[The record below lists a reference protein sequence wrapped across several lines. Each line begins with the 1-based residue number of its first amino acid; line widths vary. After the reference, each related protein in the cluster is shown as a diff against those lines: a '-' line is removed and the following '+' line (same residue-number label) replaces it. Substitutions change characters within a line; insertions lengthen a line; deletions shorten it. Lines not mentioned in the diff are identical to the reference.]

1 MKFYL
6 KDFWIFISIAET
18 KSLSK
23 TASQMGMSV
32 SSISK
37 RLSRLESYLEM
48 TLFERTTR
56 SIKLSPM
63 GEIAYEKSLLIT
75 EDFQRFIDELKLS
88 KFTLKISTP
97 HRFIESMLIDWCYE
111 YCSNKQNIDISVV
124 EGKESM
130 NVLDIDELFITN
142 RKSGYPLAI
151 HRQLDPVKRVI
162 CCSADME
169 GCADI
174 ITPDDLRDFS
184 TIYFIS
190 NEEHHDFELTR
201 AGDSYKCMDDGLHL
215 SSIEESLKMV
225 LEKGC
230 VLVGIP
236 LIHIRELVRKK
247 KVKIILEEWEMKDI
261 NYYLVWKDRPYF
273 KKELSGFL
281 RYIERKWAEQCGVYF
296 T

>member
-37 RLSRLESYLEM
+37 RLTRLESYLQM

-63 GEIAYEKSLLIT
+63 GEVAYEKSLLIT
-75 EDFQRFIDELKLS
+75 EEFQRFIDELKSS
-88 KFTLKISTP
+88 KSTLKISTP
-97 HRFIESMLIDWCYE
+97 HRFIESFLIDWCYE
-111 YCSNKQNIDISVV
+111 YCKNKQNIDISVI

-130 NVLDIDELFITN
+130 DSLDIDELFITN

-151 HRQLDPVKRVI
+151 HRQLHPVKRVI
-162 CCSADME
+162 CCSTDMDKNVE
-169 GCADI
+169 I
-174 ITPDDLRDFS
+174 SSPDDLKNFS

-190 NEEHHDFELTR
+190 NENEHDIELIR
-201 AGDSYKCMDDGLHL
+201 NGDSYKFTNDGLHL

-230 VLVGIP
+230 ILIGIP
-236 LIHIRELVRKK
+236 LIHIRQLVKMKK
-247 KVKIILEEWEMKDI
+247 IKVILNEWEMKDL

-273 KKELSGFL
+273 KKELTEFL
-281 RYIERKWAEQCGVYF
+281 KYIEYKWREGCAMY
-296 T
+296 

>member
-37 RLSRLESYLEM
+37 RLTRLESYLQI

-75 EDFQRFIDELKLS
+75 EEFQRFIDELKSS
-88 KFTLKISTP
+88 KSTLKISTP
-97 HRFIESMLIDWCYE
+97 HRFIESFLIDWCYE
-111 YCSNKQNIDISVV
+111 YCKNKRSIDISVI
-124 EGKESM
+124 ESKENMDS
-130 NVLDIDELFITN
+130 LDIDELFITN

-151 HRQLDPVKRVI
+151 HRQLHPVKRVI
-162 CCSADME
+162 CCRADME
-169 GCADI
+169 NVTDI
-174 ITPDDLRDFS
+174 KVPGDLRKLP
-184 TIYFIS
+184 TIYFIA
-190 NEEHHDFELTR
+190 NEGEHDIELVKK
-201 AGDSYKCMDDGLHL
+201 GDSYTFANDGLHL

-225 LEKGC
+225 LDKGC

-236 LIHIRELVRKK
+236 LIHVRQLVKMNK
-247 KVKIILEEWEMKDI
+247 IKVILSEWEMKEL

-273 KKELSGFL
+273 KNELAEFL
-281 RYIERKWAEQCGVYF
+281 KYIEYKWKEECGVY
-296 T
+296 

>member
-37 RLSRLESYLEM
+37 RLTRLESYLQM

-63 GEIAYEKSLLIT
+63 GEIAYEKSLNIT
-75 EDFQRFIDELKLS
+75 EQFQKFINDLKS
-88 KFTLKISTP
+88 AKFTLKISTP
-97 HRFIESMLIDWCYE
+97 RRVIESILIDWCYE
-111 YCSNKQNIDISVV
+111 YCKNKQDIDISVLDSK
-124 EGKESM
+124 GSMES
-130 NVLDIDELFITN
+130 LDIDELFITN
-142 RKSGYPLAI
+142 RKLGYPLAI
-151 HRQLDPVKRVI
+151 HRQLHPVKRVI
-162 CCSADME
+162 CCSAEENAVTEISDPE
-169 GCADI
+169 
-174 ITPDDLRDFS
+174 DLKKHS
-184 TIYFIS
+184 TIYFIADDD
-190 NEEHHDFELTR
+190 EHDIELNK
-201 AGDSYKCMDDGLHL
+201 AGKIYKLPDEGLHL

-236 LIHIRELVRKK
+236 IIHIRELIEMG
-247 KVKIILEEWEMKDI
+247 KVKIILSEWEMKDLT
-261 NYYLVWKDRPYF
+261 YYLAWKNRPYF
-273 KKELSGFL
+273 KKEFADFL
-281 RYIERKWAEQCGVYF
+281 KYIEKKWQERCLSY
-296 T
+296 

>member
-23 TASQMGMSV
+23 TASHMGMSV

-37 RLSRLESYLEM
+37 RLTRLESYLQM

-63 GEIAYEKSLLIT
+63 GEIAYEKSLHIT
-75 EDFQRFIDELKLS
+75 EQFQRFINDLKS
-88 KFTLKISTP
+88 AKFTLKISTP
-97 HRFIESMLIDWCYE
+97 RRDIESILVDWCYE
-111 YCSNKQNIDISVV
+111 YCSNKQDVDISVIDRK
-124 EGKESM
+124 GNLES
-130 NVLDIDELFITN
+130 LDIDELFITN
-142 RKSGYPLAI
+142 RKLGYPLAI
-151 HRQLDPVKRVI
+151 HRQLHPVKRVI
-162 CCSADME
+162 CCSTEENVVAE
-169 GCADI
+169 I
-174 ITPDDLRDFS
+174 STPEDLKNHS
-184 TIYFIS
+184 TIYFIADEDEHDIELNKAGKNHKLP
-190 NEEHHDFELTR
+190 NE
-201 AGDSYKCMDDGLHL
+201 GLHL

-236 LIHIRELVRKK
+236 IIHIRELIELG
-247 KVKIILEEWEMKDI
+247 KVKIILSDWEMKDL

-273 KKELSGFL
+273 KKELSEFL
-281 RYIERKWAEQCGVYF
+281 KYIENKWKERCLSY
-296 T
+296 

>member
-37 RLSRLESYLEM
+37 RLTRLESYLQM

-75 EDFQRFIDELKLS
+75 EEFQRFINDLKS
-88 KFTLKISTP
+88 AKFTLKISTP
-97 HRFIESMLIDWCYE
+97 RRFIESFLIDWCYE
-111 YCSNKQNIDISVV
+111 YCSNKHDVDISVV
-124 EGKESM
+124 DRKEKMDS
-130 NVLDIDELFITN
+130 LDIDELYITN
-142 RKSGYPLAI
+142 RKLGYPLAI
-151 HRQLDPVKRVI
+151 HRQLHPVKRVI
-162 CCSADME
+162 CSSVDTNVV
-169 GCADI
+169 ADI
-174 ITPDDLRDFS
+174 STPEDLKNNS
-184 TIYFIS
+184 TIYFITD
-190 NEEHHDFELTR
+190 EDEHDIELKR
-201 AGDSYKCMDDGLHL
+201 KGDSYILANEGLHL

-236 LIHIRELVRKK
+236 IIHIRELIEMK
-247 KVKIILEEWEMKDI
+247 KVKIILSEWEMSDI

-273 KKELSGFL
+273 KKELAEFL
-281 RYIERKWAEQCGVYF
+281 KYIENKWRERCVAY
-296 T
+296 

>member
-37 RLSRLESYLEM
+37 RLTRLESYLQM

-63 GEIAYEKSLLIT
+63 GEVAYEKSLLIT
-75 EDFQRFIDELKLS
+75 NEFQRFIDELKSS
-88 KFTLKISTP
+88 KSTLKISTP
-97 HRFIESMLIDWCYE
+97 HRFIESFLIDWCYE
-111 YCSNKQNIDISVV
+111 YCRNKPNIDISVI
-124 EGKESM
+124 ERKESM
-130 NVLDIDELFITN
+130 DSLDIDELFITN

-151 HRQLDPVKRVI
+151 HRQLHPVKRVI
-162 CCSADME
+162 CCSADMDKNV
-169 GCADI
+169 AI
-174 ITPDDLRDFS
+174 STPDDLKDFS

-190 NEEHHDFELTR
+190 NESEYDIELIKN
-201 AGDSYKCMDDGLHL
+201 GDSYKFINDGLHL

-236 LIHIRELVRKK
+236 FIHIRQLVKMKK
-247 KVKIILEEWEMKDI
+247 IKVILSEWEMKDL
-261 NYYLVWKDRPYF
+261 NYYLVWKERPYF
-273 KKELSGFL
+273 KKELTEFL
-281 RYIERKWAEQCGVYF
+281 KYIEYKWKEGCGVY
-296 T
+296 